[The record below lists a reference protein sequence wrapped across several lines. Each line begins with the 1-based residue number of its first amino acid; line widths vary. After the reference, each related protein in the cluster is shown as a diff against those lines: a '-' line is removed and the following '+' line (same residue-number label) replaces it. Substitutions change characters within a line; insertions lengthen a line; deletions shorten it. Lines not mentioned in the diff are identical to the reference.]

1 LINMTSTDTGTQ
13 TVRRRWVSGLIAAA
27 SLGVA
32 VAVLTSVESASGS
45 RVAHG
50 GARATKAR
58 AGGAFPSLEPSR
70 APRGWTSATIASGAA
85 TLFYPAN
92 WKPIPGDKGTVTA
105 SLRDSEGRYLGYL
118 NVTPRQGAEQLA
130 GWAAFRTRRNA
141 EEGDKHV
148 RIVAA
153 GENVRFA
160 KARGSCVIDDYLSKV
175 GSNPYRELACIV
187 TGARHT
193 SVFVGAALM
202 GAWPTLGHVLE
213 RAGSALIER

>member
-1 LINMTSTDTGTQ
+1 VISMPHRPS
-13 TVRRRWVSGLIAAA
+13 RRWVSSLIAVA
-27 SLGVA
+27 SLGVV
-32 VAVLTSVESASGS
+32 VAVLTTVESASGS
-45 RVAHG
+45 RVAQG

-58 AGGAFPSLEPSR
+58 AGGTFSSLLPSR
-70 APRGWTSATIASGAA
+70 APRGWTSATIASGGA

-92 WKPIPGDKGTVTA
+92 WKPIPGDKGTVSA

-141 EEGDKHV
+141 EEGDTHV
-148 RIVAA
+148 RILAA
-153 GENVRFA
+153 GENLRFT

-187 TGARHT
+187 TGARDT
-193 SVFVGAALM
+193 NVFVGAALT
-202 GAWPTLGHVLE
+202 ADWPRLGYVVE
-213 RAGSALIER
+213 RAASALIER